1 MKRGLWIGAA
11 ILVAAAAAIPL
22 WLVVDDGGDRRAGAL
37 SPERSSAGAWSIELD
52 GVKAGPAVSVAGCVT
67 EADVGATETG
77 VGGPDKKHISSPS
90 HGECVLQVTGLSLP
104 LRNWVKSMLEQNQAK
119 KNVLLSI
126 RNADGS
132 GVLLNLPNTLMSG
145 FAVPV
150 LKVGD
155 SKPVTFEVAL
165 APENIQRST
174 GPVVAAQP
182 PKDGMPVAGT
192 FRFELDGAALS
203 LSSFEG
209 FTVKQK
215 FTQDDLGEQ
224 RLATKQPTKL
234 DLGNLEVRLNETSTK
249 SGASVLDSYFQSF
262 VVQGNSDDSA
272 EKSAS
277 LILSDALGKQVL
289 RFNFSNVGAY
299 SREPVAR
306 EDNARGFGFYVE
318 KAAVA
323 ASQ

>member
-1 MKRGLWIGAA
+1 MRRGLWIGAA
-11 ILVAAAAAIPL
+11 IFVAAAAAIPL

-37 SPERSSAGAWSIELD
+37 SSERTSAGAWSIEVD

-67 EADVGATETG
+67 EADVQKVS
-77 VGGPDKKHISSPS
+77 VGPDNPDKKHINALT

-104 LRNWVKSMLEQNQAK
+104 LRNWVKAMLDQNQAT
-119 KNVLLSI
+119 KNVVLSI
-126 RNADGS
+126 RHADGS
-132 GVLLNLPNTLMSG
+132 GVILNLPNSLMSG

-155 SKPVTFEVAL
+155 SKPVTFEVTL

-192 FRFELDGAALS
+192 FRFELDGAGAG

-209 FTVKQK
+209 WDVKQRIVED
-215 FTQDDLGEQ
+215 QVGEFSS
-224 RLATKQPTKL
+224 PTKRPSKL
-234 DLGNLEVRLNETSTK
+234 ELGDLEVRVNEASTK
-249 SGASVLDSYFQSF
+249 SGANVLDAYFQSF
-262 VVQGNSDDSA
+262 VVQGNSEDSA

-277 LILSDALGKQVL
+277 LILSDALGKQVM
-289 RFNFSNVGAY
+289 RFDFSNVGPY

-318 KAAVA
+318 KAAIQSA
-323 ASQ
+323 Q